1 MSFFD
6 KFIFTVAQSTVNL
19 TATFFATK
27 ILLLLLGGNDL
38 VSFPSIYFTVDD
50 VETCGPF
57 EYYSVVTDE

>member
-1 MSFFD
+1 MSSFD

-19 TATFFATK
+19 AATFFFATT

-38 VSFPSIYFTVDD
+38 VSFPSIYFTVDG

-57 EYYSVVTDE
+57 ELFNCD